1 MEDISM
7 NWLREK
13 KWMLGF
19 IAMAIVLLILAV
31 NSVALYKQIDELKK
45 ESVGSLNAEWYQL
58 YRLSEMVDKYYIK
71 NNFENPIRYQLFVN
85 QTAHHFMGRPDDLS
99 VNMRNLLVLAYD
111 PLFSDL
117 SLEEGPL
124 NIEEASKILT
134 DMNDDIML
142 ISRGIIDMQDDEKL
156 KLLDPTSLEFIKI
169 STQVK
174 DAYDKYIKL
183 VDDYF
188 KNNKK

>member
-1 MEDISM
+1 MK
-7 NWLREK
+7 WFREK
-13 KWMLGF
+13 KWMIGC
-19 IAMAIVLLILAV
+19 IALAIILLILTV
-31 NSVALYKQIDELKK
+31 NSVVLYKQIDELKK
-45 ESVGSLNAEWYQL
+45 EAVGNLNAEWYQL
-58 YRLSEMVDKYYIK
+58 YRLSEMVDKYYIV
-71 NNFENPIRYQLFVN
+71 NDFQNPLRYQLFVN
-85 QTAHHFMGRPDDLS
+85 QTTHHFTGRPDVLS

-124 NIEEASKILT
+124 NKEEASKLLK
-134 DMNDDIML
+134 DMNDDIMSF
-142 ISRGIIDMQDDEKL
+142 SRGIIDMQDDEKE
-156 KLLDPTSLEFIKI
+156 KLLDSTSSEFIKV

-188 KNNKK
+188 KSNKK

>member
-1 MEDISM
+1 MNSFGAKKWVIGYISM
-7 NWLREK
+7 A
-13 KWMLGF
+13 
-19 IAMAIVLLILAV
+19 IALLILTV

-45 ESVGSLNAEWYQL
+45 EAAGNLNAEWYQL
-58 YRLSEMVDKYYIK
+58 YRLSEMIDKYYIK
-71 NNFENPIRYQLFVN
+71 NNFQDPIRYQLFVN
-85 QTAHHFMGRPDDLS
+85 QTAHHFIGRPDVLS

-111 PLFSDL
+111 PLFTDL

-124 NIEEASKILT
+124 NKEEASKLLK
-134 DMNDDIML
+134 DMNDNIML
-142 ISRGIIDMQDDEKL
+142 ISRGIIDIQDDEKE
-156 KLLDPTSLEFIKI
+156 KLLDPTSSEFIKV

-174 DAYDKYIKL
+174 DTYDKYIKL

>member
-1 MEDISM
+1 MD
-7 NWLREK
+7 WLREK
-13 KWMLGF
+13 KWKTGF
-19 IAMAIVLLILAV
+19 IAMAIVLLILVV
-31 NSVALYKQIDELKK
+31 NSVALHKKIDELKK
-45 ESVGSLNAEWYQL
+45 ESVESLNAEWYQL

-71 NNFENPIRYQLFVN
+71 NNFEEPIRYQLFVN
-85 QTAHHFMGRPDDLS
+85 QTAHHFIGRPDDLS

-124 NIEEASKILT
+124 NKEEASRILT
-134 DMNDDIML
+134 DMNDDIMS
-142 ISRGIIDMQDDEKL
+142 ISRGIIDMQDDEKM
-156 KLLDPTSLEFIKI
+156 KLLDPTSLEYIKI

-174 DAYDKYIKL
+174 DVYYKYIKL

>member
-1 MEDISM
+1 M

>member
-1 MEDISM
+1 MG
-7 NWLREK
+7 WLRKK
-13 KWMLGF
+13 KWMIVF
-19 IAMAIVLLILAV
+19 IAMAIVLLILAI

-45 ESVGSLNAEWYQL
+45 ESLETMNAEWYQL

-71 NNFENPIRYQLFVN
+71 NNFENPIRYQLVVN
-85 QTAHHFMGRPDDLS
+85 QTAHHFMGRADDLS

-124 NIEEASKILT
+124 NKKEASKILT

-142 ISRGIIDMQDDEKL
+142 ISRGLIDMQDDEKL
-156 KLLDPTSLEFIKI
+156 KLLDPTSMEFIKI
-169 STQVK
+169 
-174 DAYDKYIKL
+174 
-183 VDDYF
+183 
-188 KNNKK
+188 